1 MASAASI
8 EPAAHRDQE
17 SYPQVMTQ
25 TPTKPSP
32 PSSDRAKQIRLVL
45 WILLAAIVA
54 GGLVWYSALTTSRP
68 APEVPQPAANAQLVR
83 GDSHRLTSPAVEKA
97 QLVEFLD
104 FECESCRAA
113 HPLVEEL
120 KREYGDRITFVNRYF
135 PLPGHRN
142 SGTAALAVEASAQ
155 QGKYEQMAAK
165 LFETQPQWGGKQVS
179 QAALFRGY
187 AQELGLDLARYDA
200 AVADEG
206 TRERI
211 RQDVEDGTALGV
223 TGTPTFFLNGKKL
236 VLNTE
241 ADFRQLLTDA
251 AR

>member
-1 MASAASI
+1 
-8 EPAAHRDQE
+8 
-17 SYPQVMTQ
+17 MTQ
-25 TPTKPSP
+25 TTTKPTQSP
-32 PSSDRAKQIRLVL
+32 SDTAKRIRLVL
-45 WILLAAIVA
+45 WILLAAIA
-54 GGLVWYSALTTSRP
+54 AAGLVWFAALTTSRP
-68 APEVPQPAANAQLVR
+68 APETPQPAANAQLVR
-83 GDSHRLTSPAVEKA
+83 EDSHRLTAPAAEKA

-120 KREYGDRITFVNRYF
+120 KAEYGDRITSVNRYF

-155 QGKYEQMAAK
+155 A
-165 LFETQPQWGGKQVS
+165 PV
-179 QAALFRGY
+179 FRGY

-200 AVADEG
+200 AVAADS
-206 TRERI
+206 TKDRI
-211 RQDVEDGTALGV
+211 RKDAAEGTALVV

-241 ADFRQLLTDA
+241 AEFRQLLTDA

>member
-1 MASAASI
+1 
-8 EPAAHRDQE
+8 
-17 SYPQVMTQ
+17 MTQ
-25 TPTKPSP
+25 SPTKPNP
-32 PSSDRAKQIRLVL
+32 TPSDTAKKIRLVL

-54 GGLVWYSALTTSRP
+54 AGLVSFAALTASGP
-68 APEVPQPAANAQLVR
+68 APEGAQPAASAQLVR

-120 KREYGDRITFVNRYF
+120 KKEYGDRITFVNRYF

-155 QGKYEQMAAK
+155 QGKYEQMSAK
-165 LFETQPQWGGKQVS
+165 LFETQTQWGGKQQS
-179 QAALFRGY
+179 QADLFRGY

-200 AVADEG
+200 AVADEN
-206 TRERI
+206 TKDRI
-211 RQDVEDGTALGV
+211 RKDSEDGTALGV

-236 VLNTE
+236 VLDTE